1 MGIQWPLGGGTFSSI
16 NGAYVDFYLKG
27 ATYFKQYAQK
37 YSTRNTKL
45 NYYLNGKYWTE
56 RNIAPTETSGSPEE
70 IKSLSILTKTETNC
84 NWIRI
89 SNNSNYEF
97 MFDYIT
103 TDGILIA
110 KDDYC
115 IKHRAFYPDTDIY
128 SIK

>member
-1 MGIQWPLGGGTFSSI
+1 MVIHWPLRGGVHLSTI
-16 NGAYVDFYLKG
+16 NGDYVDFYLKD
-27 ATYFKQYAQK
+27 ATYFKQYCQQ

-45 NYYLNGKYWTE
+45 SYYLNGKYWTE
-56 RNIAPTETSGSPEE
+56 RDVAPNKYSGSPEE
-70 IKSLSILTKTETNC
+70 IENLSILTKTNC

-89 SNNSNYEF
+89 SNNSDYSF

-103 TDGILIA
+103 TDGILISQ
-110 KDDYC
+110 DDYC